1 LKKNALISLVSFQD
15 DEDMLEVVTPGDFYK
30 KEDLY
35 IVEYDETKISGMEG
49 TRTTLKIGNDNFTL
63 LREGNT
69 HANMNFQNGKECF
82 SIYDT
87 PYGVLQVKI
96 KTKDLLVNVDDQGGE
111 VLVNYNMVV
120 SGNNQPDTKL
130 KVNIRKLPN

>member
-1 LKKNALISLVSFQD
+1 MKKNALISLTSFQNE
-15 DEDMLEVVTPGDFYK
+15 EDKLEVITPGDFYK

-69 HANMNFQNGKECF
+69 IANMKFQNGKESI

-87 PYGVLQVKI
+87 PYGVLHIRI
-96 KTKDLLVNVDDQGGE
+96 KTKDLSVNINDQGGE
-111 VLVNYNMVV
+111 VLVNYNMDI
-120 SGNNQPDTKL
+120 SGTNQTDTIL
-130 KVNIRKLPN
+130 RVNIKKLPN

>member
-1 LKKNALISLVSFQD
+1 MKKNALISLVSFQN
-15 DEDMLEVVTPGDFYK
+15 DEDKLEVVTPGDFYK

-49 TRTTLKIGNDNFTL
+49 TKTILKIGNDNFTL

-69 HANMNFQNGKECF
+69 ITNMNFQNGKESI

-87 PYGVLQVKI
+87 PYGVLQIKI
-96 KTKDLLVNVDDQGGE
+96 KTKDLLVNVNDQGGE
-111 VLVNYNMVV
+111 ILVNYNMIV
-120 SGNNQPDTKL
+120 SGTSQTDTKL
-130 KVNIRKLPN
+130 KVNIKKLPN

>member
-1 LKKNALISLVSFQD
+1 LKKNALISLMSFQND
-15 DEDMLEVVTPGDFYK
+15 DDKLEVVTPGDFYK
-30 KEDLY
+30 KEGLY

-49 TRTTLKIGNDNFTL
+49 TKTILKIGDDSFTL

-69 HANMNFQNGKECF
+69 MTNMNFQNGKESI

-87 PYGVLQVKI
+87 PYGVLQIKI
-96 KTKDLLVNVDDQGGE
+96 KTKDLSVNVDDQGGE

-120 SGNNQPDTKL
+120 SGANQTDTKL
-130 KVNIRKLPN
+130 KVNIKKLPN

>member
-1 LKKNALISLVSFQD
+1 MKKNALISLVSFQD
-15 DEDMLEVVTPGDFYK
+15 DDDKLEVVTPGDFYK

-69 HANMNFQNGKECF
+69 ITNMNFQNGKECF

-87 PYGVLQVKI
+87 PYGILQIKI
-96 KTKDLLVNVDDQGGE
+96 RTKNLLVNVDDQGGE

-120 SGNNQPDTKL
+120 AGTSQPDTKL
-130 KVNIRKLPN
+130 RVNIKKLPN